1 MWTLVYVLKKGN
13 KTAELTEWADIKY
26 YLDVLGYE
34 LDSTYDKE
42 A

>member
-13 KTAELTEWADIKY
+13 STVELTEIADVEY
-26 YLDVLGYE
+26 YLDVLDYE

-42 A
+42 C

>member
-1 MWTLVYVLKKGN
+1 MWTLVHVLKKGD
-13 KTAELTEWADIKY
+13 KTVELTEIADVEY

-42 A
+42 S